1 MTLIQLQY
9 FCAVCR
15 YHSITRAANELFVS
29 QPTISV
35 SIRDLENE
43 FHLRLFNHE
52 KNKITLT
59 PDGEAFYIK
68 AQQLVDQSYSLQA
81 EFSTMNSSKK
91 PIKVGIPPL
100 MSTVFFPKYLY
111 EIKKRTDISIS
122 LYEYGSNRAC
132 SLVDSEDLDMA
143 IVNLDFYGLDRF
155 NYHVLLEDN
164 YVLCLSNKHRFSKK
178 NEISIA
184 DLEMEPLIFYNTD
197 SVQNQTIGD
206 RFRSQN
212 VTPNIFMHSSQL
224 TTILNTLKG
233 ADCSAFL
240 YSSIPVPD
248 DEYVKVAISP
258 AITNKFGIIW
268 KKGIFIS
275 ERASTLINLLMD
287 IS

>member
-9 FCAVCR
+9 YCAVCR

-35 SIRDLENE
+35 AIRDLENE
-43 FHLRLFNHE
+43 FHLRLFHHE

-68 AQQLVDQSYSLQA
+68 AQQLVDQSYLLQE
-81 EFSTMNSSKK
+81 EFSTLASSKR

-100 MSTVFFPKYLY
+100 MSTVFFPKYLDK
-111 EIKKRTDISIS
+111 IKKEADIPIR

-132 SLVDSEDLDMA
+132 SLVDSETLDMA

-155 NYHVLLEDN
+155 NYQVLLEDN
-164 YVLCLSNKHRFSKK
+164 YVLCTSRKHPFAQKK
-178 NEISIA
+178 EISIS
-184 DLEMEPLIFYNTD
+184 DLAIEPIIFYNTD

-206 RFRSQN
+206 RFRSQS
-212 VTPNIFMHSSQL
+212 VTPNIIMHSSQL
-224 TTILNTLKG
+224 VTILNTIKN

-240 YSSIPVPD
+240 YESIPVPAK
-248 DEYVKVAISP
+248 EFIKIPISP
-258 AITNKFGIIW
+258 TITNRFGIIW
-268 KKGIFIS
+268 KKGIFIN
-275 ERASTLINLLMD
+275 ERTSDIIKRLIT
-287 IS
+287 